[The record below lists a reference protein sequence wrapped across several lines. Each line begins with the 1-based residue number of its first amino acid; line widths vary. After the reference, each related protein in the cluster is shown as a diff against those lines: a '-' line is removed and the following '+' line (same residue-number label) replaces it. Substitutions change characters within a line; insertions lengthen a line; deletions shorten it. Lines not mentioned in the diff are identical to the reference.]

1 METEKKWY
9 ASRVLWSGVIAEI
22 VALINLIAKRT
33 LVSGDMTE
41 VIVSLVMAIIPILV
55 IIFRARTNQVIVK

>member
-1 METEKKWY
+1 MDTEKKWY
-9 ASRVLWSGVIAEI
+9 ESRTIISGIILEIIAL
-22 VALINLIAKRT
+22 VNLIAKRT

-55 IIFRARTNQVIVK
+55 IVFRARTNQVLTK

>member
-9 ASRVLWSGVIAEI
+9 ESRTIISGIILEIIAL
-22 VALINLIAKRT
+22 VNLIAKRA

-55 IIFRARTNQVIVK
+55 IIFRARTNQVITK